1 MTWQKTHL
9 ACAQLSS
16 TYKLRD
22 EWFVY
27 NTEFL
32 CREKQ
37 LNFYLYIHSHEK
49 SMMEMKK
56 CFFWLSLKIRKKC
69 SSNWSNLVPLYT
81 FTNEMVFL
89 HAKFLQKCS
98 LQVSTAQSA
107 SLLPW
112 AIFSLEQN
120 LITWLKRTEGAWGVK
135 KKKGRWGLGNDLRA
149 IICLVYIFTCTAS
162 ICVISC
168 LKPEIEPTIIPN
180 SFLTRS
186 VTHGLKGGSHCWKS
200 DCLWCCQTWC
210 IIIMHTNDKDRAS
223 HKSH

>member
-135 KKKGRWGLGNDLRA
+135 KKGRWGGGKWSSSYNLSG
-149 IICLVYIFTCTAS
+149 VYIHMHCKYLCHIMPKTRNRTYNNPKLIPDQ
-162 ICVISC
+162 ICH
-168 LKPEIEPTIIPN
+168 
-180 SFLTRS
+180 TR
-186 VTHGLKGGSHCWKS
+186 LKGWQSLLKKW
-200 DCLWCCQTWC
+200 LPLMLPNL
-210 IIIMHTNDKDRAS
+210 MHNNNAYEW
-223 HKSH
+223 